1 MQHIKPGEVVLR
13 IPLHVALTDHVGD
26 KESNK
31 LIYDGAPW
39 AVRLACKILR
49 EQAKGSQSPYHPYL
63 QVQPTLALIQFVA
76 YRIVLIVVVLS
87 NSYFCKTVTTTILT
101 ANTQCNMLL
110 PIATTSAMILK
121 QQQ

>member
-26 KESNK
+26 KDSNK

-63 QVQPTLALIQFVA
+63 QVQPAIGFVM
-76 YRIVLIVVVLS
+76 LQVV
-87 NSYFCKTVTTTILT
+87 
-101 ANTQCNMLL
+101 LL
-110 PIATTSAMILK
+110 PIAITSATILE
-121 QQQ
+121 